1 MLCVMG
7 AITNKIAGKLKKV
20 EGKVTGDKVRT
31 AQGAAQDAAGTVG
44 LKVKKTVAKAK
55 IGIAKAKVKAKV
67 AVTKVKAKVAK
78 TVVKSKVGRKAIAA
92 KVMP

>member
-1 MLCVMG
+1 MG

-55 IGIAKAKVKAKV
+55 VGAAKLKVKAKV
-67 AVTKVKAKVAK
+67 AVAKAKAKVGIKVAK
-78 TVVKSKVGRKAIAA
+78 TKVGRKAIAA
-92 KVMP
+92 KITP